1 MMALLVGATLF
12 EKWHGTEAAARCIY
26 GSTWFALCWV
36 LVAVAA
42 LIYILQRQLYRRPVP
57 FLIHVSLGIILLGAG
72 ITHLWGEQGTLAL
85 RQSEW
90 ADRFVDASDSTRSY
104 PLPFR
109 VQLVEFE
116 LRTYPGTATP
126 MDYISHLSFSDHT
139 AETVDVSM
147 NHIASHHSYRFYQS
161 GYDPDLGGV
170 LLSVSH
176 DPWGIAVTY
185 VGYGLLFLSMLLALL
200 RHEEGFRRLL
210 RTLRRRDLSWVW
222 LLVLTLLP
230 AGSPEARAAESHD
243 AAPASA
249 HSALPKHLTRDEAA
263 AFGRL
268 YVLWNGRI
276 CPVQSVARDFT
287 LKLYGR
293 DSYRG
298 LTAEQV
304 FTGWYFYPS
313 SWGSQPMIRIKSGA
327 ARRELG
333 IRGQYASWNDY
344 IDLSTGNKISNALER
359 LTASGAPLSAADLN
373 RKKGLEEASEKYNL
387 IAMHLSGNL
396 LHLYPCHTDSLHTEQ
411 IEWFTPADRLP
422 ATVSP
427 EQWMFIRKSM
437 DYVGE
442 LVHTGAT
449 ADLLHTLEKIR
460 LYQQK
465 EAEGVLPSDF
475 RFRSELIYNR
485 LQWTRPVAMASLTVG
500 LLAFLLFLIERV
512 KGRRFGR
519 WLRVTLTAGLCI
531 VGLYLLGNIT
541 LRGLVSGHLPMANGY
556 ETMQL
561 MSLCSVV
568 LTLAL
573 CRRSALMLPFGWM
586 LTGLTL
592 LVSMLGQANPAV
604 TPLVPVLAS
613 PLLCLHV
620 VIIMLAYTL
629 LAFVMFLGVA
639 GLITG
644 DGEGD
649 LQLFSRVL
657 LYPALFLLAA
667 GIFVGAIWAN
677 VSWGRYWGWD
687 PKEVWALITLL
698 LYSLA
703 LHRDS
708 LPAFRRPRFF
718 HAFMVAAFL
727 AVLMTYFGVNFLL
740 GGMHSYANG

>member
-1 MMALLVGATLF
+1 MSFRKVSFTLLIIMMALLVGATLF

-42 LIYILQRQLYRRPVP
+42 LIYILQRRLYRRPVP

-72 ITHLWGEQGTLAL
+72 ITHLWGEQGTMAL
-85 RQSEW
+85 RESEW
-90 ADRFVDASDSTRSY
+90 GDRFVDASDSTRSY

-126 MDYISHLSFSDHT
+126 MDYVSHLSFSDHT

-161 GYDPDLGGV
+161 GYDEDLGGV

-200 RHEEGFRRLL
+200 RHDEGFRRLL
-210 RTLRRRDLSWVW
+210 RTLRRRDLRWVW

-230 AGSPEARAAESHD
+230 VGSPEARAAEVHN
-243 AAPASA
+243 ATASV
-249 HSALPKHLTRDEAA
+249 HSALPKHLTRDEAE

-313 SWGSQPMIRIKSGA
+313 SWRS
-327 ARRELG
+327 
-333 IRGQYASWNDY
+333 
-344 IDLSTGNKISNALER
+344 
-359 LTASGAPLSAADLN
+359 LTL
-373 RKKGLEEASEKYNL
+373 KGLDETSEKYNL

-396 LHLYPCHTDSLHTEQ
+396 LHLYPCHTDSLRTEQ
-411 IEWFTPADRLP
+411 IEWFTPGDRLP
-422 ATVSP
+422 DTVSP
-427 EQWMFIRKSM
+427 EQWMFIRKSL

-475 RFRSELIYNR
+475 RFRSELLYNH
-485 LQWTRPVAMASLTVG
+485 LQWTRPVTMATLTVG
-500 LLAFLLFLIERV
+500 ILAFLLFLIERV

-519 WLRVTLTAGLCI
+519 WLRVALTAGLCA
-531 VGLYLLGNIT
+531 VGLYLLVNIT
-541 LRGLVSGHLPMANGY
+541 LRGLVSGHLPMTNGY

-561 MSLCSVV
+561 MGLCSVV

-573 CRRSALMLPFGWM
+573 CRRSALVLPFGWM

-604 TPLVPVLAS
+604 TPLVPVLSS

-629 LAFVMFLGVA
+629 LAFLMFLGVA

-644 DGEGD
+644 DAEGD

-667 GIFVGAIWAN
+667 GIFIGAIWAN

-703 LHRDS
+703 LHHDS

>member
-12 EKWHGTEAAARCIY
+12 EKWQGKEAAARCIY

-72 ITHLWGEQGTLAL
+72 ITHLWGQQGTLAL
-85 RQSEW
+85 REAEW

-104 PLPFR
+104 PLPFK

-126 MDYISHLSFSDHT
+126 MDYVSHLSFSDLT
-139 AETVDVSM
+139 AETVTVSM
-147 NHIASHHSYRFYQS
+147 NHIASHHSYRLYQS

-185 VGYGLLFLSMLLALL
+185 VGYGLLFLSMGLALL
-200 RHEEGFRRLL
+200 LPDQGFRRLL
-210 RTLRRRDLSWVW
+210 RQLRRCQALKILVCLW
-222 LLVLTLLP
+222 LLGPLAGCTPQTDTPTDDHRP
-230 AGSPEARAAESHD
+230 AQREQ
-243 AAPASA
+243 
-249 HSALPKHLTRDEAA
+249 PKHLTRAEAE

-313 SWGSQPMIRIKSGA
+313 SWSSM
-327 ARRELG
+327 
-333 IRGQYASWNDY
+333 
-344 IDLSTGNKISNALER
+344 T
-359 LTASGAPLSAADLN
+359 T
-373 RKKGLEEASEKYNL
+373 KGLDEASEKYNL

-396 LHLYPCHTDSLHTEQ
+396 LHLYPCHTDTLHAEQ
-411 IEWFTPADRLP
+411 IEWFTPGDRLP
-422 ATVSP
+422 DTVAP
-427 EQWMFIRKSM
+427 EQWMFIRKSL

-465 EAEGVLPSDF
+465 EAAGVLPSDF
-475 RFRSELIYNR
+475 RFRAELLYNR
-485 LQWTRPVAMASLTVG
+485 LQWTRPVTMATLTVG
-500 LLAFLLFLIERV
+500 ILAFLLCLVERA
-512 KGRRFGR
+512 KRRRFGR
-519 WLRVTLTAGLCI
+519 WLRVVLTSGLCA
-531 VGLYLLGNIT
+531 VGLYLLVNIT

-561 MSLCSVV
+561 MGLCSVV

-573 CRRSALMLPFGWM
+573 GRRSALVLPFGWM

-604 TPLVPVLAS
+604 TPLVPVLSS

-639 GLITG
+639 GLMTG

-649 LQLFSRVL
+649 LQLLSRVL

-677 VSWGRYWGWD
+677 ISWGRYWGWD

-708 LPAFRRPRFF
+708 LTWFCRPRCY
-718 HAFMVAAFL
+718 HGFMVVAFL